1 MLAGSDRSGRRPTT
15 RLGTSPSTFDR
26 NDSSTVPRMSS
37 HIGEVLTALGTCFD
51 SLGVRWYLFGAQAAI
66 FHGVARLTADVDV
79 TVLPELHSTGRL
91 ASVMEANGF
100 RLRVTATDDFVAR
113 TRVLPFV
120 HSATRLPVD
129 VVLAGPGIEEQFL
142 DRAEFH
148 VLEGVRVPIAT
159 VEDLVTMKIL
169 AGRPKDLDDAKG
181 MLRARSEEIDLDHV
195 RRMLQLLEE
204 ALSQSD
210 LIPQLEQLIRR
221 EKRSAR

>member
-1 MLAGSDRSGRRPTT
+1 
-15 RLGTSPSTFDR
+15 
-26 NDSSTVPRMSS
+26 MSS
-37 HIGEVLTALGTCFD
+37 PIGEVLAALGTCFD

-79 TVLPELHSTGRL
+79 TVLPEPHSTGRL

-169 AGRPKDLDDAKG
+169 AGRPKDLDDAEA
-181 MLRARSEEIDLDHV
+181 MLRARSEKIDLDHV

>member
-1 MLAGSDRSGRRPTT
+1 
-15 RLGTSPSTFDR
+15 
-26 NDSSTVPRMSS
+26 MSS
-37 HIGEVLTALGTCFD
+37 PIGEVLAALGTCFD

-79 TVLPELHSTGRL
+79 TVLPGLHSTGRL
-91 ASVMEANGF
+91 VSVMEANGF
-100 RLRVTATDDFVAR
+100 GLRVTATDDFVAR

-142 DRAEFH
+142 DRAELH

>member
-1 MLAGSDRSGRRPTT
+1 
-15 RLGTSPSTFDR
+15 
-26 NDSSTVPRMSS
+26 MSS
-37 HIGEVLTALGTCFD
+37 HIGEVLAALGTCFD

-79 TVLPELHSTGRL
+79 TVLPELHSTARL
-91 ASVMEANGF
+91 ASAMEANGF

>member
-1 MLAGSDRSGRRPTT
+1 
-15 RLGTSPSTFDR
+15 
-26 NDSSTVPRMSS
+26 MSS
-37 HIGEVLTALGTCFD
+37 HIGEVLAALGTCFD

-79 TVLPELHSTGRL
+79 TVLPEPHSTARL

-181 MLRARSEEIDLDHV
+181 MLRARSEEIDLGHV

>member
-1 MLAGSDRSGRRPTT
+1 
-15 RLGTSPSTFDR
+15 
-26 NDSSTVPRMSS
+26 MSS
-37 HIGEVLTALGTCFD
+37 HVGEVLAALGTCFD

-79 TVLPELHSTGRL
+79 TVLPEVHSTDRL

-100 RLRVTATDDFVAR
+100 RLRVTVTDDFVAK

-120 HSATRLPVD
+120 HSSTRLPVD

-142 DRAEFH
+142 DRAELH

-221 EKRSAR
+221 EKRSARL

>member
-1 MLAGSDRSGRRPTT
+1 
-15 RLGTSPSTFDR
+15 
-26 NDSSTVPRMSS
+26 MSS
-37 HIGEVLTALGTCFD
+37 HIGEVLAALGTCFD

>member
-1 MLAGSDRSGRRPTT
+1 
-15 RLGTSPSTFDR
+15 
-26 NDSSTVPRMSS
+26 MSS
-37 HIGEVLTALGTCFD
+37 HIGEVLAALGTCFD

-221 EKRSAR
+221 EKRSVR

>member
-1 MLAGSDRSGRRPTT
+1 
-15 RLGTSPSTFDR
+15 
-26 NDSSTVPRMSS
+26 MSS
-37 HIGEVLTALGTCFD
+37 HIGEVLAALGTCFD

-79 TVLPELHSTGRL
+79 TVLPELHSTARL

-195 RRMLQLLEE
+195 RRMLHLLEE

-210 LIPQLEQLIRR
+210 LLPQLEQLIGR

>member
-1 MLAGSDRSGRRPTT
+1 
-15 RLGTSPSTFDR
+15 
-26 NDSSTVPRMSS
+26 MSS
-37 HIGEVLTALGTCFD
+37 HIGEVLAALGTCFD

-91 ASVMEANGF
+91 ASAMEANGF

>member
-1 MLAGSDRSGRRPTT
+1 
-15 RLGTSPSTFDR
+15 
-26 NDSSTVPRMSS
+26 MSS
-37 HIGEVLTALGTCFD
+37 HVGEVLAALGTCFD

-79 TVLPELHSTGRL
+79 TVLSGLHSTGRL
-91 ASVMEANGF
+91 VSVMEANGF
-100 RLRVTATDDFVAR
+100 GLRVTATDDFVAR

>member
-1 MLAGSDRSGRRPTT
+1 
-15 RLGTSPSTFDR
+15 
-26 NDSSTVPRMSS
+26 
-37 HIGEVLTALGTCFD
+37 
-51 SLGVRWYLFGAQAAI
+51 
-66 FHGVARLTADVDV
+66 
-79 TVLPELHSTGRL
+79 
-91 ASVMEANGF
+91 MEANGF
-100 RLRVTATDDFVAR
+100 RLRVTATDDFIAR

-120 HSATRLPVD
+120 HSATRMPVD
-129 VVLAGPGIEEQFL
+129 VVLAGPGIEERFL

-210 LIPQLEQLIRR
+210 LIPQLEQLLQR

>member
-1 MLAGSDRSGRRPTT
+1 
-15 RLGTSPSTFDR
+15 
-26 NDSSTVPRMSS
+26 MSS
-37 HIGEVLTALGTCFD
+37 HIGEVLAALGTCFD

-79 TVLPELHSTGRL
+79 TVLPERHSTARL

-210 LIPQLEQLIRR
+210 LIPQLQQLIRR
-221 EKRSAR
+221 EKRSAQ

>member
-1 MLAGSDRSGRRPTT
+1 
-15 RLGTSPSTFDR
+15 
-26 NDSSTVPRMSS
+26 MSS
-37 HIGEVLTALGTCFD
+37 QIGEVLAALGTCFD

-79 TVLPELHSTGRL
+79 TVLPEPHSTGRL

-221 EKRSAR
+221 ERRSAR

>member
-1 MLAGSDRSGRRPTT
+1 
-15 RLGTSPSTFDR
+15 
-26 NDSSTVPRMSS
+26 MSS
-37 HIGEVLTALGTCFD
+37 QIGEVLAALGTCFD

-79 TVLPELHSTGRL
+79 TVLPGLHSTGRL

-221 EKRSAR
+221 ERRFAR

>member
-1 MLAGSDRSGRRPTT
+1 
-15 RLGTSPSTFDR
+15 
-26 NDSSTVPRMSS
+26 MSS
-37 HIGEVLTALGTCFD
+37 HIGDVLAALGTCFD

-79 TVLPELHSTGRL
+79 TVLLEPHSTGRL

-129 VVLAGPGIEEQFL
+129 VVLAGPGIEEHFL

-169 AGRPKDLDDAKG
+169 AGRPKDLDDAKA
-181 MLRARSEEIDLDHV
+181 MLRARSEEIDLGHV

-204 ALSQSD
+204 ALSQND

>member
-1 MLAGSDRSGRRPTT
+1 
-15 RLGTSPSTFDR
+15 
-26 NDSSTVPRMSS
+26 MSS
-37 HIGEVLTALGTCFD
+37 HIGEVLAALGTCFD

-79 TVLPELHSTGRL
+79 TVLPGLHSTGRL
-91 ASVMEANGF
+91 VSVMEANGF
-100 RLRVTATDDFVAR
+100 GLRVTATDDFVAR

-142 DRAEFH
+142 DRAELH

-169 AGRPKDLDDAKG
+169 AGRPKDLDDAEG
-181 MLRARSEEIDLDHV
+181 MLRARSEEIDLAHV

>member
-1 MLAGSDRSGRRPTT
+1 
-15 RLGTSPSTFDR
+15 
-26 NDSSTVPRMSS
+26 MSS
-37 HIGEVLTALGTCFD
+37 PIGEVLAALGTCFD

-79 TVLPELHSTGRL
+79 TVLPEPHSTGRL
-91 ASVMEANGF
+91 ASAMEANGF

-148 VLEGVRVPIAT
+148 VLEGVRVPIAAA
-159 VEDLVTMKIL
+159 EDLVTMKIL

-181 MLRARSEEIDLDHV
+181 MLRARAEEIDLDHV

>member
-1 MLAGSDRSGRRPTT
+1 
-15 RLGTSPSTFDR
+15 
-26 NDSSTVPRMSS
+26 MSS
-37 HIGEVLTALGTCFD
+37 QIGEVLAALGTCFD

-79 TVLPELHSTGRL
+79 TVLPEPHSTGRL

-221 EKRSAR
+221 ERRFAR

>member
-1 MLAGSDRSGRRPTT
+1 
-15 RLGTSPSTFDR
+15 
-26 NDSSTVPRMSS
+26 MSS
-37 HIGEVLTALGTCFD
+37 PIGEVLAALGTCFD

-79 TVLPELHSTGRL
+79 TVLLEPHSAGRL
-91 ASVMEANGF
+91 ASVMKANGF

-148 VLEGVRVPIAT
+148 VLEGARVPIAT

-181 MLRARSEEIDLDHV
+181 MLQARSEEIDLDHV

>member
-1 MLAGSDRSGRRPTT
+1 
-15 RLGTSPSTFDR
+15 
-26 NDSSTVPRMSS
+26 MSS
-37 HIGEVLTALGTCFD
+37 HIGEVLAALGTCFD

-79 TVLPELHSTGRL
+79 TVLPELHSTGGL

-221 EKRSAR
+221 EKRSGR

>member
-1 MLAGSDRSGRRPTT
+1 
-15 RLGTSPSTFDR
+15 
-26 NDSSTVPRMSS
+26 MSS
-37 HIGEVLTALGTCFD
+37 HIGEVLAALGTCFD
-51 SLGVRWYLFGAQAAI
+51 SVGVRWYLFGAQAAI

-221 EKRSAR
+221 EKRSVR

>member
-1 MLAGSDRSGRRPTT
+1 
-15 RLGTSPSTFDR
+15 
-26 NDSSTVPRMSS
+26 MSS
-37 HIGEVLTALGTCFD
+37 PIGEVLAALGTCFD
-51 SLGVRWYLFGAQAAI
+51 TLGVRWYLFGAQAAI

-79 TVLPELHSTGRL
+79 TVLPEPHSTGRL
-91 ASVMEANGF
+91 ASAMEANGF

-210 LIPQLEQLIRR
+210 LIPRLEQFIGQER
-221 EKRSAR
+221 RSAR

>member
-1 MLAGSDRSGRRPTT
+1 
-15 RLGTSPSTFDR
+15 
-26 NDSSTVPRMSS
+26 MSS
-37 HIGEVLTALGTCFD
+37 PIGEVLAALGTCFD

-79 TVLPELHSTGRL
+79 TVLPEPHSTGRL

>member
-1 MLAGSDRSGRRPTT
+1 
-15 RLGTSPSTFDR
+15 
-26 NDSSTVPRMSS
+26 MSS
-37 HIGEVLTALGTCFD
+37 HVGEVLAALGTCFD

-79 TVLPELHSTGRL
+79 TVLPEPHSTGRL

-142 DRAEFH
+142 DRAELH

-169 AGRPKDLDDAKG
+169 AGRPKDLDDAIG

>member
-1 MLAGSDRSGRRPTT
+1 
-15 RLGTSPSTFDR
+15 
-26 NDSSTVPRMSS
+26 MSS
-37 HIGEVLTALGTCFD
+37 HIGDVLAALGTCFD

-100 RLRVTATDDFVAR
+100 RLRVSATDDFVAR

-142 DRAEFH
+142 DRAQFH

>member
-1 MLAGSDRSGRRPTT
+1 
-15 RLGTSPSTFDR
+15 
-26 NDSSTVPRMSS
+26 MSS
-37 HIGEVLTALGTCFD
+37 PIGEVLAALGTCFD

-79 TVLPELHSTGRL
+79 TVLPELHSTAKL

-142 DRAEFH
+142 DRAEFQ

-195 RRMLQLLEE
+195 RRMLHLLEE